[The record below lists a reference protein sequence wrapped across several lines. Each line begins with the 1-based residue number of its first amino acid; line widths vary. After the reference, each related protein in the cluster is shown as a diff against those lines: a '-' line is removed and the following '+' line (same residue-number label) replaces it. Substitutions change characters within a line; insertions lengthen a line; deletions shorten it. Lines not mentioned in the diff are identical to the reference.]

1 MFSVFL
7 LKIAF
12 KMNSL
17 WNRIRFLNYNAKK
30 TLNIGE
36 ILINWTM
43 LKWRTSDK
51 QKTNK
56 QKKKKQTTNT
66 LKSMKKKLQ
75 A

>member
-30 TLNIGE
+30 TLTIGE

-51 QKTNK
+51 QK
-56 QKKKKQTTNT
+56 KKKKNH
-66 LKSMKKKLQ
+66 KHP
-75 A
+75 